1 MIFPGWHEYKLSEL
15 GTIYMANGPSE
26 HVLSSIS
33 LKNTTSPEKCKIID
47 VLEKWNVVFM
57 TWKIGCIK
65 KGATQEACE
74 ANYNPQF

>member
-57 TWKIGCIK
+57 T
-65 KGATQEACE
+65 
-74 ANYNPQF
+74 